1 MRQDENI
8 GGEISQSEAWDRDP
22 QTGIVDN
29 LVDARVEA
37 GDEMVDGK
45 LRVHSLSG
53 HERNKLYLN
62 DGNGSNFSDQSGLS
76 GLDDESDGRAFAV
89 FDYDRDGWSDIVSVN
104 AMNPLTRLF
113 RQ

>member
-8 GGEISQSEAWDRDP
+8 GGEISKSEAWDRDP

-37 GDEMVDGK
+37 GDEMIDGK

-62 DGNGSNFSDQSGLS
+62 DGTGSNFSDQSGLS
-76 GLDDESDGRAFAV
+76 GLDDESDGRAFA
-89 FDYDRDGWSDIVSVN
+89 IVD
-104 AMNPLTRLF
+104 
-113 RQ
+113 

>member
-8 GGEISQSEAWDRDP
+8 GGEISKSEAWDRDP

-37 GDEMVDGK
+37 GDEMIDGK

-53 HERNKLYLN
+53 QERN
-62 DGNGSNFSDQSGLS
+62 
-76 GLDDESDGRAFAV
+76 
-89 FDYDRDGWSDIVSVN
+89 
-104 AMNPLTRLF
+104 
-113 RQ
+113 